1 MAAGDVAAMEDSMK
15 RQILSGL
22 AATIP
27 VAVLAL
33 IPVTARA
40 DAIQC
45 QIPFSF
51 VVRGRT
57 LPPGRYTFSDES
69 QALLVRGYNNGAVS
83 LTNRLESPTENE
95 AKAVFEKDGDEYIL
109 KQAWMGGGV
118 GRELLLPRTDGE
130 RRKSA
135 RGGQAA

>member
-1 MAAGDVAAMEDSMK
+1 MRSL
-15 RQILSGL
+15 ILSGL
-22 AATIP
+22 AAAIP

-33 IPVTARA
+33 IPVPARA

-51 VVRGRT
+51 VVRGKT

-69 QALLVRGYNNGAVS
+69 QALLVRGYNSGAVS
-83 LTNRLESPTENE
+83 LTNRLESATENE

-109 KQAWMGGGV
+109 KQAWMGGG

-130 RRKSA
+130 RRA
-135 RGGQAA
+135 RVELVTVPAL

>member
-1 MAAGDVAAMEDSMK
+1 MRSL
-15 RQILSGL
+15 ILSGL
-22 AATIP
+22 AAAIP

-33 IPVTARA
+33 IPAPARA
-40 DAIQC
+40 DAIEC

-51 VVRGRT
+51 VVRGKT

-69 QALLVRGYNNGAVS
+69 QALLVRGYNSGAVS
-83 LTNRLESPTENE
+83 LTNRLESSTENE

-130 RRKSA
+130 RRA
-135 RGGQAA
+135 RAELVTVPAL

>member
-1 MAAGDVAAMEDSMK
+1 MRSW
-15 RQILSGL
+15 ILSGL
-22 AATIP
+22 AAAIP

-33 IPVTARA
+33 IPVPARA

-51 VVRGRT
+51 VVRGKT

-69 QALLVRGYNNGAVS
+69 QALLVRGYTDGAVS

-95 AKAVFEKDGDEYIL
+95 AKAVFDKDGDEYIL
-109 KQAWMGGGV
+109 REAWMGGGV
-118 GRELLLPRTDGE
+118 GRELLRPRAGAE
-130 RRKSA
+130 RRA
-135 RGGQAA
+135 RVELVTVPAL